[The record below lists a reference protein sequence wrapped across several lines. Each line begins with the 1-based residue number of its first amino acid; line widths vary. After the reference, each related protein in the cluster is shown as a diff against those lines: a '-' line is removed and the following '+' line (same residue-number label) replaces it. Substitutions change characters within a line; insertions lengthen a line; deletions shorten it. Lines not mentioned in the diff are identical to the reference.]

1 MSKIMLVTCKA
12 MFVMLITAMAVLG
25 ADYCYKQTLPQP
37 GDVPTASIEVA
48 RSGS

>member
-1 MSKIMLVTCKA
+1 MLTMLKMSLV
-12 MFVMLITAMAVLG
+12 MAATTIAILAG
-25 ADYCYKQTLPQP
+25 DYCYKQTLPQP